1 MNFFPEG
8 YEPTGKDILCGRGKG
23 NLRHEGN
30 QYFMK
35 IIRANLQRYTDAP
48 KRIDKS
54 LVVSLIVSSLKD
66 DGYKFVRQDTKTRR
80 WFQLSEPQV
89 HEKTGHAIRDILK
102 KGGNHVQQQQQSQSK
117 QAMSMNNNFNPAPT
131 NEPDIVASQILS
143 TALKVSKLVEKSKID
158 FTALSAGQAMAP
170 NFVASSDPQQRRNS
184 REHRRS
190 SIVRLFDE
198 LSPEEPAD
206 ALSSGGFINDQP
218 LPIDARNSGALR
230 TSDMMQV
237 FESLTNSTSNM
248 QQQQP
253 QQQQHVEEEED
264 SMITPRSKRMGS
276 SSREFRRSELLQ
288 FLDFNEDDL
297 MEPEEQVQV
306 APANDQPLPMDT
318 RTSDTLNALFK
329 DQEDIFSNLQNVFGS
344 LPDDDNASQS
354 PREVEERNSRASQ
367 ALSELL
373 KRQEGIFEEFQ
384 NFEAEFDVQ

>member
-1 MNFFPEG
+1 M
-8 YEPTGKDILCGRGKG
+8 CGRGKG

-66 DGYKFVRQDTKTRR
+66 DGYKFVRQDTKSRL

-89 HEKTGHAIRDILK
+89 HEKAGHAIRDILK
-102 KGGNHVQQQQQSQSK
+102 KGGVAAQQQQQSQSK
-117 QAMSMNNNFNPAPT
+117 QAMNMNNNSNSAPT

-143 TALKVSKLVEKSKID
+143 TALKVSKLVEKSKLD
-158 FTALSAGQAMAP
+158 FTALSGQAMEP
-170 NFVASSDPQQRRNS
+170 NFVASSDPQRRKS
-184 REHRRS
+184 REYRRS

-206 ALSSGGFINDQP
+206 ALSSAGFMNDQP

-237 FESLTNSTSNM
+237 FESLAHSTEQQQL
-248 QQQQP
+248 QQQQQQEHEQEQH
-253 QQQQHVEEEED
+253 QQQQQNVEEEEE

-288 FLDFNEDDL
+288 FLDFNEDEL
-297 MEPEEQVQV
+297 MEPEEQAQA
-306 APANDQPLPMDT
+306 APATDQPLPMDT

-344 LPDDDNASQS
+344 LPDGESANQS
-354 PREVEERNSRASQ
+354 PQEVEERNSRASQ

>member
-1 MNFFPEG
+1 MNFFPDG
-8 YEPTGKDILCGRGKG
+8 YEPTSKDILCGRGKG

-35 IIRANLQRYTDAP
+35 IIRANLQRYIDAP

-66 DGYKFVRQDTKTRR
+66 DGYSFVRQDTKTRR

-102 KGGNHVQQQQQSQSK
+102 KGGNTSEQQQLSQSK
-117 QAMSMNNNFNPAPT
+117 QAMTTNSNFSSSPT

-158 FTALSAGQAMAP
+158 FTALSAGQRLAP
-170 NFVASSDPQQRRNS
+170 NFVSSSDPQQRRNS

-206 ALSSGGFINDQP
+206 TLSSGGFMNDQP
-218 LPIDARNSGALR
+218 LPIDSRNSGALR

-237 FESLTNSTSNM
+237 FESLTNAGSNA
-248 QQQQP
+248 QQQ
-253 QQQQHVEEEED
+253 VDEEEE
-264 SMITPRSKRMGS
+264 SMITPRSKRVGS

-288 FLDFNEDDL
+288 FLDFNEDEL
-297 MEPEEQVQV
+297 MEPEEQ
-306 APANDQPLPMDT
+306 AEDGAAGDQPLPMDT
-318 RTSDTLNALFK
+318 RTSDTLNALFR

-344 LPDDDNASQS
+344 LPDDENSNQS
-354 PREVEERNSRASQ
+354 PQEVEERNSRASQ
-367 ALSELL
+367 VLSELL

-384 NFEAEFDVQ
+384 NFEAEFDVH

>member
-1 MNFFPEG
+1 MNFFPDG
-8 YEPTGKDILCGRGKG
+8 YEPTSKDILCGRGKG

-35 IIRANLQRYTDAP
+35 IIRANLQRYIDAP
-48 KRIDKS
+48 KRNDKS

-66 DGYKFVRQDTKTRR
+66 DGYSFVRQDTKTRR

-102 KGGNHVQQQQQSQSK
+102 KGGNTSEQQQLSQSK
-117 QAMSMNNNFNPAPT
+117 QAMTTNSNFSSSPT

-158 FTALSAGQAMAP
+158 FTALSAGQRLAP
-170 NFVASSDPQQRRNS
+170 NFVSSSDPQQRRNS

-206 ALSSGGFINDQP
+206 TLSSGGFMNDQP
-218 LPIDARNSGALR
+218 LPIDSRNSGALR

-237 FESLTNSTSNM
+237 FESLTNAGSNA
-248 QQQQP
+248 QQQQ
-253 QQQQHVEEEED
+253 VDEEEE
-264 SMITPRSKRMGS
+264 SMITPRSKRVGS

-288 FLDFNEDDL
+288 FLDFNEDEL
-297 MEPEEQVQV
+297 MEPEEQ
-306 APANDQPLPMDT
+306 AEDGAAGDQPLPMDT
-318 RTSDTLNALFK
+318 RTSDTLNALFR

-344 LPDDDNASQS
+344 LPDDENSNQS
-354 PREVEERNSRASQ
+354 PQEVEERNSRASQ
-367 ALSELL
+367 VLSELL

-384 NFEAEFDVQ
+384 NFEAEFDVH

>member
-1 MNFFPEG
+1 MNYFPDG
-8 YEPTGKDILCGRGKG
+8 YEPTSKDILCGRGKG

-102 KGGNHVQQQQQSQSK
+102 KGGNQVQQPQQSQSK
-117 QAMSMNNNFNPAPT
+117 QAMNMNSNFNSSAQT
-131 NEPDIVASQILS
+131 DEPDIVASQILS

-158 FTALSAGQAMAP
+158 FTALSTGQAMAP
-170 NFVASSDPQQRRNS
+170 NFVSSDPQQRRNS

-190 SIVRLFDE
+190 SIVRLFDG
-198 LSPEEPAD
+198 LTPEEPGD
-206 ALSSGGFINDQP
+206 ALSSGGFMNDP

-237 FESLTNSTSNM
+237 FESLNNPNPHVP
-248 QQQQP
+248 QP
-253 QQQQHVEEEED
+253 QQQAEDEEE

-288 FLDFNEDDL
+288 FLDFTEDEL
-297 MEPEEQVQV
+297 MEPEGQPQV
-306 APANDQPLPMDT
+306 APASDQPLPMDT

-344 LPDDDNASQS
+344 LPDDDNANQS
-354 PREVEERNSRASQ
+354 PQEVEERNSRASQ

-384 NFEAEFDVQ
+384 NFEAEFDVH

>member
-8 YEPTGKDILCGRGKG
+8 YEPTKKDILCGRGKG

-102 KGGNHVQQQQQSQSK
+102 KGGNQAQQQQPSQSK
-117 QAMSMNNNFNPAPT
+117 QAMSMNNNFTSAPA
-131 NEPDIVASQILS
+131 NEPDVVASQILS

-158 FTALSAGQAMAP
+158 FTALSAAQPMAP
-170 NFVASSDPQQRRNS
+170 GFVASSNPQQRRNS

-206 ALSSGGFINDQP
+206 ALSSGAFMNDQP

-237 FESLTNSTSNM
+237 FESLTNSSSIVQQH
-248 QQQQP
+248 QQQQL
-253 QQQQHVEEEED
+253 EEEED

-288 FLDFNEDDL
+288 FLDFNEDEL
-297 MEPEEQVQV
+297 MEPEEQAQDV
-306 APANDQPLPMDT
+306 PANDQPLPMDT

-344 LPDDDNASQS
+344 LPDNENATQS

-384 NFEAEFDVQ
+384 NFEAEFDVH

>member
-1 MNFFPEG
+1 MNFLPEG

-66 DGYKFVRQDTKTRR
+66 DGYKFVRQDTKSRR

-102 KGGNHVQQQQQSQSK
+102 KGGNQAQQQQQSQSK
-117 QAMSMNNNFNPAPT
+117 QAMNMNNNLNSAPT

-158 FTALSAGQAMAP
+158 FTALSASQAMAP

-190 SIVRLFDE
+190 SIVRLFDG
-198 LSPEEPAD
+198 LTPEEPGD
-206 ALSSGGFINDQP
+206 VLSSSGFMNDQP

-237 FESLTNSTSNM
+237 FESLNNVNPHV
-248 QQQQP
+248 P
-253 QQQQHVEEEED
+253 QQQAEDEEE

-288 FLDFNEDDL
+288 FLDFTEDEL
-297 MEPEEQVQV
+297 MEPEGQTQV
-306 APANDQPLPMDT
+306 APAGDQPLPMDT

-344 LPDDDNASQS
+344 LPDNDNANQS
-354 PREVEERNSRASQ
+354 PQEVEERNSRASQ

-384 NFEAEFDVQ
+384 NFEAEFDVH

>member
-1 MNFFPEG
+1 MIFFPEG
-8 YEPTGKDILCGRGKG
+8 YEPTNKDILCGRGKG

-30 QYFMK
+30 QHFME
-35 IIRANLQRYTDAP
+35 IIRANLERYNNAP

-66 DGYKFVRQDTKTRR
+66 DGYKFVRQDTKSRM

-89 HEKTGHAIRDILK
+89 HEKAGHAIRDILK
-102 KGGNHVQQQQQSQSK
+102 KGGNAVQQQSQSK
-117 QAMSMNNNFNPAPT
+117 QAINTSNNFDSAQT

-143 TALKVSKLVEKSKID
+143 TALKVSKLVEKSKLD
-158 FTALSAGQAMAP
+158 FTALSCSQTMAP
-170 NFVASSDPQQRRNS
+170 DYVASSDPQRRNS
-184 REHRRS
+184 REYRRS

-206 ALSSGGFINDQP
+206 ALSSGGFMNDQP

-237 FESLTNSTSNM
+237 FESLANSTSDAPHHQR
-248 QQQQP
+248 QQQG
-253 QQQQHVEEEED
+253 EEEEE
-264 SMITPRSKRMGS
+264 SIITPRSKRMGS

-288 FLDFNEDDL
+288 FLDFNEDEL
-297 MEPEEQVQV
+297 MEPEEQ
-306 APANDQPLPMDT
+306 AKGTPSTDQPLSMDS
-318 RTSDTLNALFK
+318 RTSDTLNSLFK

-344 LPDDDNASQS
+344 LPDAANADQS
-354 PREVEERNSRASQ
+354 PQEMEERNSRASQ
-367 ALSELL
+367 VLSELL
-373 KRQEGIFEEFQ
+373 KRQEGIFEELQ

>member
-1 MNFFPEG
+1 MIFLPEG
-8 YEPTGKDILCGRGKG
+8 YEPTNKDILCGRGKG

-66 DGYKFVRQDTKTRR
+66 DGYKFVRQDTKTRM

-89 HEKTGHAIRDILK
+89 HEKSGHAIRDILK
-102 KGGNHVQQQQQSQSK
+102 KGGAAAQQQQSQSK
-117 QAMSMNNNFNPAPT
+117 QAINTNTNINPVPT
-131 NEPDIVASQILS
+131 NEPDFVASQILS

-158 FTALSAGQAMAP
+158 FTALSSGQAMAP
-170 NFVASSDPQQRRNS
+170 NFVESSDGQRRHS
-184 REHRRS
+184 RGNRRS

-198 LSPEEPAD
+198 LSPEEPAG
-206 ALSSGGFINDQP
+206 ALSSGSFMNDQP

-237 FESLTNSTSNM
+237 FDSLVSSDSNV
-248 QQQQP
+248 QQQG
-253 QQQQHVEEEED
+253 EEEEEGL
-264 SMITPRSKRMGS
+264 ITPHSKRPGS

-288 FLDFNEDDL
+288 FLDFNEDEL
-297 MEPEEQVQV
+297 MEADEQAQDT
-306 APANDQPLPMDT
+306 AANDQSLSMDT

-344 LPDDDNASQS
+344 LPDNENASQS
-354 PREVEERNSRASQ
+354 AQEIQERNSRASQ